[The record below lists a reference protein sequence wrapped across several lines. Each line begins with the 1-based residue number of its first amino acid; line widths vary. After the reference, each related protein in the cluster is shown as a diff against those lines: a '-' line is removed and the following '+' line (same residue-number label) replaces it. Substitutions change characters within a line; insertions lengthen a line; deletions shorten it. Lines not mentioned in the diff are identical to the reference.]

1 MITSIA
7 VASPSGCESLS
18 SWNAKLM
25 SRLSRYRYFS
35 YRIVWTN
42 DAMELA
48 RSCPAWVGEQ
58 NTRLHRLLAQSLSG
72 AAGPH
77 GVMPFANVL
86 SIPAINSFV
95 SEDETEV
102 LVIESQSGRQKVQG
116 GNCECS

>member
-1 MITSIA
+1 MI
-7 VASPSGCESLS
+7 
-18 SWNAKLM
+18 
-25 SRLSRYRYFS
+25 RLSRYRYFS

-58 NTRLHRLLAQSLSG
+58 NTLLHRLLAQSLLG

-102 LVIESQSGRQKVQG
+102 LVIESRSGRQKVQG
-116 GNCECS
+116 GDCECPQASAVPKASLLVWLC